1 MIQIKKVTIMN
12 FRSFKNKGNILNNI
26 NKITV
31 FVGKNNVG
39 KTNVLRA
46 IYLFFNPGM
55 YNSIKDRN
63 MIKQLT

>member
-31 FVGKNNVG
+31 FVGK
-39 KTNVLRA
+39 
-46 IYLFFNPGM
+46 
-55 YNSIKDRN
+55 
-63 MIKQLT
+63 